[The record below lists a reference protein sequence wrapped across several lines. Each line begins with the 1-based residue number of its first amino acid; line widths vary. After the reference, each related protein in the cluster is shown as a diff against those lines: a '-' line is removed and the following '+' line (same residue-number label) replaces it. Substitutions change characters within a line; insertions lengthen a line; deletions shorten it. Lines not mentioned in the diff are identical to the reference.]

1 MQGKPIR
8 VLVVDDSSL
17 VRRIITRNLGKDPE
31 IEVIDTASNPF
42 EAKDKILTLKPDV
55 VTLDIE
61 MPRMDG
67 LTFLSLIMK
76 HRPMPVIMVS
86 SLTQAGSDKAT
97 EALQRGAVD
106 VLGKPAGSH
115 SAFEDGTLAR
125 KIKAAAAA
133 RMDRLLSQVDT
144 EIKPVAPV
152 QSRGGIK
159 IPSRKLVVIGSSTGG
174 TEALRHIV
182 ARLPAEIPGTCIV
195 QHIQSGF
202 SASLARRLNDLG
214 APEVTEA
221 RDGDPVQPG
230 RILVAPGDSHL
241 TVRWDSNEYRAHL
254 SSGPPI
260 HYQRPAVEALFES
273 AARSG
278 AGGNCLGIILTGMG
292 ADGAKGMLSLKN
304 AGAMTVAQDEATSV
318 VYGMPKEAMQLGA
331 VRKELPLQRM
341 ADVITRFAESKRQ
354 ETTSAALAA

>member
-1 MQGKPIR
+1 M
-8 VLVVDDSSL
+8 DDSSL

-31 IEVIDTASNPF
+31 LEVIDTASNPF

-115 SAFEDGTLAR
+115 SAFEDGTLTR

-133 RMDRLLSQVDT
+133 RMDRLLSQVET

-152 QSRGGIK
+152 QKRASAI
-159 IPSRKLVVIGSSTGG
+159 SLRKLVVSGSSTGG
-174 TEALRHIV
+174 TSSHVFPPKSLQPASCNTFSPV
-182 ARLPAEIPGTCIV
+182 FLP
-195 QHIQSGF
+195 H
-202 SASLARRLNDLG
+202 
-214 APEVTEA
+214 
-221 RDGDPVQPG
+221 
-230 RILVAPGDSHL
+230 
-241 TVRWDSNEYRAHL
+241 
-254 SSGPPI
+254 
-260 HYQRPAVEALFES
+260 
-273 AARSG
+273 
-278 AGGNCLGIILTGMG
+278 
-292 ADGAKGMLSLKN
+292 
-304 AGAMTVAQDEATSV
+304 
-318 VYGMPKEAMQLGA
+318 
-331 VRKELPLQRM
+331 
-341 ADVITRFAESKRQ
+341 
-354 ETTSAALAA
+354 